1 MSPMMIKN
9 PVMTAALAV
18 AALALGACGSDG
30 KDDASGQS
38 GRDKA
43 FEGALKFAKCMRDEG
58 IDMPDP
64 QKQAGGGIVQKMGGP
79 GKPLDQRKVEAAQK
93 KCEHFMDAGGGSV
106 KGGDP
111 KEEAEH
117 RDALLAFA
125 QCMRSHGV
133 PMKDPKF
140 SGNKVQMSIGGGPGD
155 SGPRVNP
162 EGATFK
168 AAEKACRPA
177 LAKVEGGGPGQEVE
191 K

>member
-1 MSPMMIKN
+1 MIKN
-9 PVMTAALAV
+9 PVTIAALAA

-30 KDDASGQS
+30 QDNASGQS
-38 GRDKA
+38 GQDKA

-64 QKQAGGGIVQKMGGP
+64 QQQAGGGIVQKLGGP
-79 GKPLDQRKVEAAQK
+79 GQRLDQAKVEAAQK
-93 KCEHFMDAGGGSV
+93 QCQHFMDAGGGGRQ
-106 KGGDP
+106 GGDP

-117 RDALLAFA
+117 RDALLAYA
-125 QCMRSHGV
+125 KCMRSHGV

-140 SGNKVQMSIGGGPGD
+140 SGNKVEMSIGGGPGD
-155 SGPRVNP
+155 SGPKVNP

-168 AAEKACRPA
+168 VAEKACRPA
-177 LAKVEGGGPGQEVE
+177 LAKVEGDGPQQVQ